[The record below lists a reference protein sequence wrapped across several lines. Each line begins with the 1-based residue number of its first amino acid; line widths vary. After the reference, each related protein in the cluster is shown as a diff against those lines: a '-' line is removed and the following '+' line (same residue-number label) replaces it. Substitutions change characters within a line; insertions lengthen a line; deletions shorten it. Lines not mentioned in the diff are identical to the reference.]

1 MKLFCSYIS
10 ALLLP
15 SLLMVLSGCA
25 ITSSSTG
32 STGVSQRQAFQI
44 AQTALLQALG
54 DDFTY
59 PNNLSVVT
67 WSKDQTKWQVV
78 WTGAPHQASQA
89 GNPHSGWVIIDKTT
103 GHVDNVQ
110 TALGH

>member
-1 MKLFCSYIS
+1 MKLLNHCIS

-15 SLLMVLSGCA
+15 VLLVGCA
-25 ITSSSTG
+25 STSSSTG
-32 STGVSQRQAFQI
+32 STGISKRQAFQI
-44 AQTALLQALG
+44 AQGALLHALG

-59 PNNLSVVT
+59 QNNLSVVT

-78 WTGAPHQASQA
+78 WSGAPHQSSQA
-89 GNPHSGWVIIDKTT
+89 GNPYSGWVIIDKTT

-110 TALGH
+110 TARSN